1 MVIFRMVGR
10 HRSKAKSLRVPLAIG
25 LAAAFVLGF
34 AVWLTGNFSRQDT
47 ASMAAQMKPLP
58 TTSAPTSTS
67 SSTTTPPPPPPPST
81 TTPSVAPPPS
91 TTSKSTPKSTTT
103 TPKTT
108 TKAANACS
116 SVLEGTLPHVAKV
129 GNHIAAKFGV
139 DEIGG
144 RAGRS
149 GTSDHPSGLAL
160 DFMVD
165 TSTGNAIADYVLANQ
180 SEFNVKYVIW
190 RQRYN
195 DGSGWSTMED
205 RGDATANHYDH
216 VHVSFESSGTVN
228 VTC

>member
-1 MVIFRMVGR
+1 M
-10 HRSKAKSLRVPLAIG
+10 PLAIG

-47 ASMAAQMKPLP
+47 AGMAAQMAPLP
-58 TTSAPTSTS
+58 ASSAPASTS
-67 SSTTTPPPPPPPST
+67 SSTATPPPPPPPATTSPEPTTTTTKST
-81 TTPSVAPPPS
+81 PESTSTTPSPP
-91 TTSKSTPKSTTT
+91 
-103 TPKTT
+103 PKTT

-116 SVLEGTLPHVAKV
+116 TVLAGTKPHVAAV
-129 GNHIAAKFGV
+129 GNYLKAKFGV
-139 DEIGG
+139 DEVGG

-165 TSTGNAIADYVLANQ
+165 TATGNQLADYVLAHK
-180 SEFNVKYVIW
+180 SEFNVTYVIW

-205 RGDATANHYDH
+205 RGSATANHYDH
-216 VHVSFESSGTVN
+216 VHVSFEASGPIT